1 MALPFGALVRPRA
14 SAIGRS
20 LAAPGPLIL
29 GTCSLIA
36 GLVIWQVLSR
46 WVLPSSLF
54 PTPGDTIKAMT
65 TQLVS
70 GLLIRDVVASMTR
83 LLAGW
88 LLGTLCGVALG
99 LAIGFFKPAK
109 YYFEPAIQFM
119 RFIPA
124 IALITPFTVWWG
136 VGEMSKVML
145 ILYASTFVVMLNT
158 MIGVTAIPRARI
170 RAARCFQAS
179 PLKIFLHVT
188 LPSTLPFILTGARIG
203 MGNAFMIVVAAEMLG
218 SENGL
223 GFLIFTSRSYLA
235 TDMIFVGIFT
245 LGILGLSCDFIF
257 QRAALG
263 LFRRWGYR

>member
-1 MALPFGALVRPRA
+1 MAVPFGALVRPRA
-14 SAIGRS
+14 SSIRRS
-20 LAAPGPLIL
+20 VAAPKSLIL
-29 GTCSLIA
+29 GTSSILVGLI
-36 GLVIWQVLSR
+36 IWQVLSQ
-46 WVLPSSLF
+46 WIFPSSLF
-54 PTPGDTIKAMT
+54 PTPAETIKALA
-65 TQLVS
+65 TQAAS
-70 GLLIRDVVASMTR
+70 GLLIRDVVATMTR

-88 LLGTLCGVALG
+88 LLGTLCGVVLG
-99 LAIGFFKPAK
+99 LAIGSFRPVK

-136 VGEMSKVML
+136 VGEMSKVIL

-158 MIGVTAIPRARI
+158 MVGITAIPRARI

-179 PLKIFLHVT
+179 PLNIFLHVT

-223 GFLIFTSRSYLA
+223 GFLIFISRSYLA
-235 TDMIFVGIFT
+235 ADKIFVGIFT
-245 LGILGLSCDFIF
+245 LGVLGLLCDFLF
-257 QRAALG
+257 QKAALG